1 MALPAELAKLVV
13 VGTRDAIYAKLLDL
27 ASAIG
32 LDTETWEA
40 GDPTRTLLDATA
52 RLAETWESLTSQ
64 AIEGG
69 FLTLATGDW
78 LTSLLRYNYAVER
91 REATYAE
98 CTVRLTN
105 GSAATIGLLD
115 VDDVTASNPTTG
127 ATYRNITSGTLA
139 AGPGAILDLTFRAEV
154 AGSDSSSAVSTITQL
169 VTAIPGVTCSNT
181 TAAVGADTETDEEAR
196 ARGQAKLESISA
208 GGPKGAYH
216 YAITTPSLQADGIT
230 AVTRTRVIPNST
242 IGTVTIYVAGP
253 AGAVLPAD
261 VTKAQAAVETYA
273 EPHCVTATVSNAVNL
288 TQNITYTLWV
298 YSTIAKTTA
307 QIQTAVQDHLIAALA
322 AKAIGGDVIPP
333 ATSGYLYKGWVEA
346 EILKAVDPHGFRC
359 TVSVP
364 SADVPLSIS
373 NVVVAGTVTGTI
385 NLVAP

>member
-1 MALPAELAKLVV
+1 
-13 VGTRDAIYAKLLDL
+13 
-27 ASAIG
+27 
-32 LDTETWEA
+32 
-40 GDPTRTLLDATA
+40 
-52 RLAETWESLTSQ
+52 
-64 AIEGG
+64 
-69 FLTLATGDW
+69 
-78 LTSLLRYNYAVER
+78 
-91 REATYAE
+91 
-98 CTVRLTN
+98 
-105 GSAATIGLLD
+105 
-115 VDDVTASNPTTG
+115 
-127 ATYRNITSGTLA
+127 
-139 AGPGAILDLTFRAEV
+139 V
-154 AGSDSSSAVSTITQL
+154 AGSDSSSAVGTITQL

-208 GGPKGAYH
+208 AGPKGAYH
-216 YAITTPSLQADGIT
+216 YAITTPSLQPDGLT

-242 IGTVTIYVAGP
+242 TGTVTIYVAGP

-273 EPHCVTATVSNAVNL
+273 EPHCVSATVNNAVNL

-307 QIQTAVQDHLIAALA
+307 QIQAAVQDHLITALA

-333 ATSGYLYKGWVEA
+333 ATSGFLYKGWVEA